1 MTKTIRAAVMVAPR
15 KPIEV
20 RELPWPVLE
29 PGAAML
35 KTLYSEVCG
44 TDVHLHHGKLAGV
57 PYPIVPGHVSIGHL
71 AEIRGT
77 VTDIEG
83 KPFREGD
90 LVTFLDVHETCG
102 RCYECL
108 VTKQTTRCPSR
119 KVYGIS
125 YGTADGP
132 LGGWA
137 EHIWMKPGVKLLR
150 IPKGVDP
157 ISFIAGGCGLVTAV
171 HAIERGD
178 VRLGSSVA
186 VLGAGPVGQAAIAL
200 ARLAG
205 ADPVIAIGAPAARL
219 EFAKKMG
226 ASHVID
232 LDVPAEERA
241 ARVREITG
249 GHGVDVVIEAA
260 GDPRAV
266 PQALDLVRDGGRVVI
281 AGQYTDGGDV
291 AINPHRQINKK
302 HAEIRGCW
310 GCDYSHVHRALQ
322 VLARQGSALPWAESI
337 TAKFGIE
344 QANEAL
350 AAVENRT
357 VIKAL
362 IVPSAAHR
370 CGLLASRAPRRFS
383 LCVSAARDQRLHHTP
398 GCSRAPCRQTGT
410 PAAAIARAG
419 RISMCRRTTTASSYS
434 GRPRARTMRS
444 RFSI

>member
-1 MTKTIRAAVMVAPR
+1 MPKTIRAAVMTAPH

-44 TDVHLHHGKLAGV
+44 TDVHLHHGRLSGV

-77 VTDIEG
+77 VRDIDG
-83 KPFREGD
+83 QPFHEGD

-119 KVYGIS
+119 KVYGIT
-125 YGTADGP
+125 YGVADGP

-157 ISFIAGGCGLVTAV
+157 VSFIAGGCGLVTAL
-171 HAIERGD
+171 HAVERGE
-178 VRLGSSVA
+178 VRLGASVA
-186 VLGAGPVGQAAIAL
+186 VLGVGPVGQAAVAL
-200 ARLAG
+200 ARLGG
-205 ADPVIAIGAPAARL
+205 AYPVIAIGAPASRL
-219 EFAKKMG
+219 AFATRMG
-226 ASHVID
+226 ATHTID
-232 LDVPAEERA
+232 LDVPSVDRA
-241 ARVREITG
+241 ARVREITA

-266 PQALDLVRDGGRVVI
+266 PQALDLVRDGGRGVV

-291 AINPHRQINKK
+291 SINPHRHINRK

-322 VLARQGSALPWAESI
+322 ILAQQGRALPWADSI
-337 TAKFGIE
+337 TARFALDE
-344 QANEAL
+344 ANEAL
-350 AAVENRT
+350 AAVEDRT

-362 IVPSAAHR
+362 IVP
-370 CGLLASRAPRRFS
+370 
-383 LCVSAARDQRLHHTP
+383 
-398 GCSRAPCRQTGT
+398 
-410 PAAAIARAG
+410 
-419 RISMCRRTTTASSYS
+419 
-434 GRPRARTMRS
+434 
-444 RFSI
+444 

>member
-1 MTKTIRAAVMVAPR
+1 MTKTIRAAVMTAPR
-15 KPIEV
+15 KPVEV
-20 RELPWPVLE
+20 RELSWPVLQ

-44 TDVHLHHGKLAGV
+44 TDVHLHHGQLAGV

-83 KPFREGD
+83 KPFHEGD

-125 YGTADGP
+125 YGVNDGP

-137 EHIWMKPGVKLLR
+137 DHIWMKPGVKLLR

-157 ISFIAGGCGLVTAV
+157 VSFIAGGCGLVTSV
-171 HAIERGD
+171 HAVERGD

-186 VLGAGPVGQAAIAL
+186 VLGAGPVGQGAIAL

-205 ADPVIAIGAPAARL
+205 AYPVIAIGAPAPRL
-219 EFAKKMG
+219 AFAKLMG
-226 ASHVID
+226 ATHTID
-232 LDVPAEERA
+232 LDVPPPDRA
-241 ARVREITG
+241 ALVREITG

-291 AINPHRQINKK
+291 SINPHLQINRK

-310 GCDYSHVHRALQ
+310 GCDYSHVHRAVQ
-322 VLARQGSALPWAESI
+322 VLAHQGHALPWADSI
-337 TAKFGIE
+337 TAKFGLE

-362 IVPSAAHR
+362 IVPSA
-370 CGLLASRAPRRFS
+370 
-383 LCVSAARDQRLHHTP
+383 
-398 GCSRAPCRQTGT
+398 
-410 PAAAIARAG
+410 
-419 RISMCRRTTTASSYS
+419 SS
-434 GRPRARTMRS
+434 
-444 RFSI
+444 

>member
-1 MTKTIRAAVMVAPR
+1 MTKTIRAAVMTAPH

-20 RELPWPVLE
+20 RDLPWPTLE

-71 AEIRGT
+71 AEIRGA
-77 VTDIEG
+77 VTDING
-83 KPFREGD
+83 TPFHEGD

-119 KVYGIS
+119 RVYGIS
-125 YGTADGP
+125 YSVADGP

-137 EHIWMKPGVKLLR
+137 DHIWMKPGVKLLR
-150 IPKGVDP
+150 IPNGVDP
-157 ISFIAGGCGLVTAV
+157 ISFIAGGCGLVTSV

-186 VLGAGPVGQAAIAL
+186 VLGAGPVGQGAVAL

-219 EFAKKMG
+219 AFATRMG
-226 ASHVID
+226 ATHTID
-232 LDVPAEERA
+232 LDVPAAERA

-291 AINPHRQINKK
+291 SINPHLQINKK
-302 HAEIRGCW
+302 HVEIRGCW
-310 GCDYSHVHRALQ
+310 GCDYSHVHRALG

-337 TAKFGIE
+337 TAKFGLDR
-344 QANEAL
+344 ANEAL
-350 AAVENRT
+350 AAVESRT
-357 VIKAL
+357 VIKAV
-362 IVPSAAHR
+362 IEP
-370 CGLLASRAPRRFS
+370 
-383 LCVSAARDQRLHHTP
+383 
-398 GCSRAPCRQTGT
+398 
-410 PAAAIARAG
+410 
-419 RISMCRRTTTASSYS
+419 
-434 GRPRARTMRS
+434 
-444 RFSI
+444 

>member
-1 MTKTIRAAVMVAPR
+1 MTKTIRAAVMTAPR

-20 RELPWPVLE
+20 RELPWPKLE
-29 PGAAML
+29 AGAAML

-44 TDVHLHHGKLAGV
+44 TDVHLHHGSLAGV

-77 VTDIEG
+77 VTDIDG

-125 YGTADGP
+125 YGVQDGP

-137 EHIWMKPGVKLLR
+137 DHIWMKPGVKLLR
-150 IPKGVDP
+150 IPAGVDP
-157 ISFIAGGCGLVTAV
+157 ISFIAGGCGLVTSV
-171 HAIERGD
+171 HAIERGG

-219 EFAKKMG
+219 EFARRMG
-226 ASHVID
+226 ASHTIG
-232 LDVPAEERA
+232 LDVPAGERA
-241 ARVREITG
+241 ARVHEITN

-266 PQALDLVRDGGRVVI
+266 PEALDLVRDGGRVVI
-281 AGQYTDGGDV
+281 AGQYTDGGDI
-291 AINPHRQINKK
+291 AINPHRQINRK
-302 HAEIRGCW
+302 HAEIHGCW
-310 GCDYSHVHRALQ
+310 GCDYSHVHRAVQL
-322 VLARQGSALPWAESI
+322 LARQGAALPWAEAI
-337 TAKFGIE
+337 TAKFRIG

-362 IVPSAAHR
+362 IVP
-370 CGLLASRAPRRFS
+370 
-383 LCVSAARDQRLHHTP
+383 
-398 GCSRAPCRQTGT
+398 
-410 PAAAIARAG
+410 
-419 RISMCRRTTTASSYS
+419 
-434 GRPRARTMRS
+434 
-444 RFSI
+444 